1 MHGDLVKFTMK
12 NLIGYAPAL
21 IAFLAMF
28 VGLLGPGRSA
38 DRTGFRAITPFGW
51 ASCAIAAAS
60 LCVAVYVQHTKNK
73 ELAAALASKQQMQTA
88 VFRELQASLDSMRDV
103 LRHAALMPYV
113 TNAEKA
119 DGVPAELPYKKYAQS
134 RKAWDIDLRSEEA
147 TQVLERLYVSPTA
160 RLKAPYIPVSVPFGT
175 DTRTSMRIIAEES
188 AAAARRVETG
198 IQKYAAIGL
207 TPEMIAAGSELVT
220 APFLK
225 HLISLR
231 ENWASRSEMED
242 SQSARTLNFRFL
254 NSGMT
259 GGYTRDYLEFV
270 ERLDRFS
277 ILLAGERK

>member
-1 MHGDLVKFTMK
+1 MK

-38 DRTGFRAITPFGW
+38 DKTGLRAITPFGW
-51 ASCAIAAAS
+51 ISCAIAAAS
-60 LCVAVYVQHTKNK
+60 LGVAVYVQRAKNA

-88 VFRELQASLDSMRDV
+88 VFRELQASLGSMEDV

-113 TNAEKA
+113 TNAEVA
-119 DGVPAELPYKKYAQS
+119 DGVPAELPYKKYAES
-134 RKAWDIDLRSEEA
+134 HKAFHIDLRSEE
-147 TQVLERLYVSPTA
+147 TIHVLERLYLSPNTT
-160 RLKAPYIPVSVPFGT
+160 LKAPYIPVSVPFGT

-188 AAAARRVETG
+188 AAAAHRVETG
-198 IQKYAAIGL
+198 IQKYAAVGL

-225 HLISLR
+225 HLMTLR
-231 ENWASRSEMED
+231 ENWASRSKMED
-242 SQSARTLNFRFL
+242 SERARTLNFRFL
-254 NSGMT
+254 NSGLT

-270 ERLDRFS
+270 KRLDRLS
-277 ILLAGERK
+277 LLLAGERK